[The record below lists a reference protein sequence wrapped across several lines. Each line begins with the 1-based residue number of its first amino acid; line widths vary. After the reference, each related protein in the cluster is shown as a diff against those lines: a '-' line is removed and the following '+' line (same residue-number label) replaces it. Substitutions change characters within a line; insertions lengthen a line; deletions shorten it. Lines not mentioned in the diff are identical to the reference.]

1 MKGFLNVPETM
12 ATSSKTTDSS
22 SSDTLQS
29 NVDFDGMLSEG
40 LLKIH
45 HGLLRA
51 KDRGQDFPF
60 SKYDII
66 SNFSA
71 KYTKESWAFL
81 KKHRNMHHGLDKQT
95 LELMQ
100 DILSRTELSDDDI
113 GMYTVGIKALTAISP
128 HGNDVEL
135 ENSSSRGKLE
145 DFNARRNSHP
155 RNSCSGHSDV
165 KTAVSISS
173 CEKGCNLKG
182 TEPEFIGVLKEKL
195 QQKDRENQQIV
206 RLLVL
211 KQHELA
217 EVSKLRGVEAQ
228 FMTERL
234 KYEEQKNFEMTKKF
248 NHVFEDMQEQLSM
261 AKRKNEHFIR
271 QLRAI
276 LEKYE
281 RLKRRADNIKKHL
294 TEERTERKNCQ
305 KALKKTHKMTEEL
318 LMNQALLEEQKDT
331 AKKEYSEFRKNMNTM
346 EEQHKL
352 VRTIQKLEYERSSMR
367 ADYGK
372 LKDQL
377 NNTQEENQRLT
388 QALHSKELEKKQAEK
403 SVQESQKLVKQL
415 QEESGDSKMQRE
427 TAEERLETMKKELKL
442 IHDTYEVKT
451 LQLQEQLKSCMEL
464 LEAKRKECEALS
476 EDVSKLKN
484 DKHAIQE
491 ELQCLQKEKAKSE
504 TESKR
509 EGDRMREA
517 VSLLE
522 HERKLLLDEMGDL
535 RKDYFS
541 LSDRITQRLEQL
553 EQTDAPMC
561 ITDILSSHQIRTAKT
576 NNPVSHITSNM
587 DSKYNKVNNYLENF
601 QFLGQFILA
610 EHQSKFKLICFPP
623 Q

>member
-1 MKGFLNVPETM
+1 M
-12 ATSSKTTDSS
+12 
-22 SSDTLQS
+22 
-29 NVDFDGMLSEG
+29 
-40 LLKIH
+40 
-45 HGLLRA
+45 
-51 KDRGQDFPF
+51 
-60 SKYDII
+60 Y
-66 SNFSA
+66 
-71 KYTKESWAFL
+71 
-81 KKHRNMHHGLDKQT
+81 HGLDKQT

-100 DILSRTELSDDDI
+100 DILSRTELRDDDI
-113 GMYTVGIKALTAISP
+113 EMYTLGLKALTAMSP

-135 ENSSSRGKLE
+135 ENSSSGGKLE
-145 DFNARRNSHP
+145 DLNARRNSHP
-155 RNSCSGHSDV
+155 PNSCSGHSDV

-182 TEPEFIGVLKEKL
+182 TQPEFFGVLKEKL
-195 QQKDRENQQIV
+195 QQKDGENQQIV

-211 KQHELA
+211 KQHELT
-217 EVSKLRGVEAQ
+217 EVSKLREVEAQ

-248 NHVFEDMQEQLSM
+248 NHVFEDVQEQLSM

-305 KALKKTHKMTEEL
+305 KALKKTQQMTEEL

-331 AKKEYSEFRKNMNTM
+331 AKQEYSEFRKNMNTM
-346 EEQHKL
+346 EEQHNKL

-367 ADYGK
+367 ADYAK
-372 LKDQL
+372 LKNQL
-377 NNTQEENQRLT
+377 SNTQEENQRLT

-415 QEESGDSKMQRE
+415 QEEFGDCKMQRE

-451 LQLQEQLKSCMEL
+451 LQLQEQLESCMEL

-476 EDVSKLKN
+476 EVVSKLKK
-484 DKHAIQE
+484 DKHAIQG

-509 EGDRMREA
+509 EEERMRET

-522 HERKLLLDEMGDL
+522 HERKLLLEEMGDL
-535 RKDYFS
+535 RKDYFR

-561 ITDILSSHQIRTAKT
+561 ITDISSNHQIRTAKT
-576 NNPVSHITSNM
+576 NNSVSHITSNM
-587 DSKYNKVNNYLENF
+587 DMIEHIRQKLEEEENT
-601 QFLGQFILA
+601 QQ
-610 EHQSKFKLICFPP
+610 K
-623 Q
+623 